1 MSRYLH
7 NEIGVEAIQYDGKNT
22 PIIDAFISGYMD
34 ARGTRISHLI
44 DRRGTCNVSPGDY
57 IVKDRSGRFF
67 VYDEKEFKE
76 NFTEVDSNG

>member
-1 MSRYLH
+1 M
-7 NEIGVEAIQYDGKNT
+7 EIRKAMLSQPMAG
-22 PIIDAFISGYMD
+22 
-34 ARGTRISHLI
+34 
-44 DRRGTCNVSPGDY
+44 GTCNISPGDY